1 MEHAVFSKGAFHQ
14 TDETIENQNKPS
26 TEEIE
31 NLLKFGA
38 FALLDKTNENLKD
51 MEIDEILK
59 KNSVPGDQVQHSNF
73 DADENMPK
81 LNDENFWDKV
91 L

>member
-1 MEHAVFSKGAFHQ
+1 
-14 TDETIENQNKPS
+14 
-26 TEEIE
+26 
-31 NLLKFGA
+31 
-38 FALLDKTNENLKD
+38 

>member
-14 TDETIENQNKPS
+14 TDEQVENKNKPS

-38 FALLDKTNENLKD
+38 YALFDKNNENIKE
-51 MEIDEILK
+51 MEIEEILK
-59 KNSVPGDQVQHSNF
+59 KNSI
-73 DADENMPK
+73 
-81 LNDENFWDKV
+81 
-91 L
+91 